1 MSVNTKKIF
10 PKSFMAF
17 VFSERQEESKVER
30 LPVNLMSPTY
40 KKKISIGSKDGAICL
55 GAEQSRAK

>member
-1 MSVNTKKIF
+1 
-10 PKSFMAF
+10 MAF
-17 VFSERQEESKVER
+17 VFSERQEESKVEK

-40 KKKISIGSKDGAICL
+40 IKKISIGRLNKDGAICL